1 MQRSA
6 FVNLVGIT
14 LKNAVVNIVVV
25 ANALIWY
32 FYTFDYLSAVISS
45 NFPEVPNS
53 EVIIFGVNFLAVAT
67 TALLSPFII
76 YRIKRRITFILYWML
91 AGCIL
96 SLMLF
101 GINIT
106 SFQTLIVFSILIGAY
121 FGLGM
126 PTCLGYFAAATE
138 AGNRARLGGV
148 TFLFTFLG
156 LFLSFAIGIEGIML
170 SAIILAFIKSAGLLM
185 LLLLKPDEKQ
195 IGQDERLS
203 YNSIFTSRP
212 FLLVFIPWL
221 MFSIVNYTA
230 IPMVNEIGDK
240 LEIIWGS
247 LVGLSPIIE
256 NATAGLFAVVF
267 GFFADFIGR
276 KRLLLAGFSLL
287 GLGYAVL
294 GMGLGMGSTN
304 IYAWWFYTIA
314 DGVAWGVF
322 FTIFIM
328 TIWGDLAHGQSS
340 EKYYAIGSLPYLFS
354 TFMRFFMPDFTSGL
368 SENLVFSFASFF
380 LFIAVLPL
388 IYAPETLPEKKIKER
403 ELKGYLEKAKKKAE
417 RYSLNKPR

>member
-1 MQRSA
+1 
-6 FVNLVGIT
+6 
-14 LKNAVVNIVVV
+14 
-25 ANALIWY
+25 
-32 FYTFDYLSAVISS
+32 
-45 NFPEVPNS
+45 
-53 EVIIFGVNFLAVAT
+53 
-67 TALLSPFII
+67 
-76 YRIKRRITFILYWML
+76 ML

-156 LFLSFAIGIEGIML
+156 LFLSFAMGIEGIML

-354 TFMRFFMPDFTSGL
+354 TFMRFFIPEIIPDW
-368 SENLVFSFASFF
+368 SEKSLVFSFASFF

-417 RYSLNKPR
+417 RYSLNEPH

>member
-6 FVNLVGIT
+6 FVNLVGVT
-14 LKNAVVNIVVV
+14 LRNAVVNIVVI
-25 ANALIWY
+25 ANALVWY
-32 FYTFDYLSAVISS
+32 FYTFDYLSAVISTRFS
-45 NFPEVPNS
+45 FPNS
-53 EVIIFGVNFLAVAT
+53 EVAVFGVNFLAVAA

-76 YRIKRRITFILYWML
+76 YRIKRRVTFILYWML

-106 SFQTLIVFSILIGAY
+106 SFQTLIVFSILIGVY

-126 PTCLGYFAAATE
+126 PTCLGYFAASTE
-138 AGNRARLGGV
+138 AGNRARLGGL
-148 TFLFTFLG
+148 TFLFIFLG
-156 LFLSFAIGIEGIML
+156 LFLSFAIGIENIML
-170 SAIILAFIKSAGLLM
+170 NAIILAFIKSAGLLM
-185 LLLLKPDEKQ
+185 LLFLKPDEKQ
-195 IGQDERLS
+195 IDQDERLS

-230 IPMVNEIGDK
+230 IPMVNKIGSVLKDT
-240 LEIIWGS
+240 WGP
-247 LVGLSPIIE
+247 LVSLSPIIE

-276 KRLLLAGFSLL
+276 KRLVLAGFSLL

-294 GMGLGMGSTN
+294 GMGTTPPN
-304 IYAWWFYTIA
+304 IYAWWFYTIT
-314 DGVAWGVF
+314 DGVAWGAF

-328 TIWGDLAHGQSS
+328 TIWGDLAYGQSS

-354 TFMRFFMPDFTSGL
+354 IFMRFFPKFTSDL
-368 SENLVFSFASFF
+368 PSNLVFSFASFF

-403 ELKGYLEKAKKKAE
+403 ELKGYLEKAKRKAE
-417 RYSLNKPR
+417 RHSLNKPR